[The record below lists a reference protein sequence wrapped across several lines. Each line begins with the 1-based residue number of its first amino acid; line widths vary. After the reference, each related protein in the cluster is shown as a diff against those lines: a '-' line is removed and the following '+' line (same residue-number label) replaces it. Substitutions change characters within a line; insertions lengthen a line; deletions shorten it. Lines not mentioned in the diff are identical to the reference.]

1 MWFKIKHQPEIE
13 HGAKHIHETIVRVI
27 SLTTRVQDI
36 VKPVIQRNGYFC
48 HPENILI
55 AMICDERS
63 HIRELGWRRVLK
75 ARSSNQ
81 KQIRTFKVPP
91 IKYSSEDY
99 IDLIDWDALKTLTEA
114 PLTKR
119 LSESQIKSFMESKAL
134 WDDIPKIPS
143 HTQSVE
149 RHIKLVTQATEKVCG
164 PENRDGF
171 IRATLASRN
180 KIPVFENKQQFKF

>member
-1 MWFKIKHQPEIE
+1 MNWTISEIE
-13 HGAKHIHETIVRVI
+13 HGAKHIHETIVRVS

-63 HIRELGWRRVLK
+63 YIRELGWRRVLK

-149 RHIKLVTQATEKVCG
+149 RHIKLVTQAAEKVCG
-164 PENRDGF
+164 PERH
-171 IRATLASRN
+171 
-180 KIPVFENKQQFKF
+180 